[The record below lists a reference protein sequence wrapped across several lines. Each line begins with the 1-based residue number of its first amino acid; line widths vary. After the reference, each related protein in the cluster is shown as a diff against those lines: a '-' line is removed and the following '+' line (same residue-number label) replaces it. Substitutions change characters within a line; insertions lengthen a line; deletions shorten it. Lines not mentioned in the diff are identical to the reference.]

1 TLYFS
6 VFITLIALSLYGI
19 VMPILQLGYDI
30 PVNINNASYYLDG
43 WMLFLVVIA
52 GILLAT
58 VTMHVAKYVGQVHG
72 ALAKA
77 LLVRS

>member
-1 TLYFS
+1 
-6 VFITLIALSLYGI
+6 
-19 VMPILQLGYDI
+19 
-30 PVNINNASYYLDG
+30 
-43 WMLFLVVIA
+43 MLFLVVIA

-58 VTMHVAKYVGQVHG
+58 VTMHLAKYVGRMHG